1 MRVMSWTSSAAVLAR
16 WPAPLSPTRDE
27 IYSNDATSGIYP
39 VVQRPQAPNE
49 QGSAPRFGADKEQ
62 QRGASEPTQDST
74 SKERPATSDALNDV
88 YRECA
93 PAIYRMM
100 LRLGIPE
107 RYAEDATN
115 DVFVTALPRWNEFRG
130 DSTRRTWLF
139 GFAVKVAAN
148 QRRKLSRAG
157 EESALAATHDFEA
170 TPDQDHDPF
179 EQASNRQALEQLE
192 SLLDTLSLEERAL
205 WLLVHYEE
213 LSVSDAAAAIG
224 MSAPKAYVLV
234 KWVHAKLVKAW
245 KRNNPPDAWRTR

>member
-1 MRVMSWTSSAAVLAR
+1 MIVMLWTSSAAAHTE
-16 WPAPLSPTRDE
+16 WPASLRPTRDE
-27 IYSNDATSGIYP
+27 IYSNEATSGIYL
-39 VVQRPQAPNE
+39 VVQRPEAPND
-49 QGSAPRFGADKEQ
+49 QVSVPSFGADPRQ
-62 QRGASEPTQDST
+62 QRGASKSNQPST
-74 SKERPATSDALNDV
+74 TSEQGTTDALSEV

-130 DSTRRTWLF
+130 ESTRRTWLF

-157 EESALAATHDFEA
+157 EENALAVTHDFEA

-192 SLLDTLSLEERAL
+192 SLLDTLALEERAL

-213 LSVSDAAAAIG
+213 LSVSDAAAALG
-224 MSAPKAYVLV
+224 MAAPKAYVLV

-245 KRNNPPDAWRTR
+245 KRNNPPDARRTW